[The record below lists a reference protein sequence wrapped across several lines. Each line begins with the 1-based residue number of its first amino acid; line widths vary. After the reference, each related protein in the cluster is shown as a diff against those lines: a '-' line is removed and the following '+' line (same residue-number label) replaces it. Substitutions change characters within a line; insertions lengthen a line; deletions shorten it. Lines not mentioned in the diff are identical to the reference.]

1 MKYKVFLSTFFL
13 LILGVFNI
21 ACTNKTILNTPS
33 KILIYSNEN
42 IKEINSDNS
51 AFNEIVNMTNNR
63 FNNDL
68 TIIQD
73 VVNDDYINKLK
84 KEKLSIEFIYDNEQ
98 KIDVQKQTIKYD
110 RLFFPLIPEN
120 NEDNIVETF
129 QYGNKDG
136 YNNLSEKSINHSIGS
151 LKKSDKLIEKIKQIN

>member
-1 MKYKVFLSTFFL
+1 MKYKIFLSTFFL
-13 LILGVFNI
+13 LILVVFNI

-68 TIIQD
+68 TI
-73 VVNDDYINKLK
+73 
-84 KEKLSIEFIYDNEQ
+84 
-98 KIDVQKQTIKYD
+98 IDVQKQTIKYD

>member
-1 MKYKVFLSTFFL
+1 
-13 LILGVFNI
+13 
-21 ACTNKTILNTPS
+21 
-33 KILIYSNEN
+33 
-42 IKEINSDNS
+42 
-51 AFNEIVNMTNNR
+51 MTNNR

>member
-1 MKYKVFLSTFFL
+1 MKYKIFLSTFFL
-13 LILGVFNI
+13 LVFGVFII
-21 ACTNKTILNTPS
+21 ACTNKTIINTPS

-42 IKEINSDNS
+42 IKEINSDNN
-51 AFNEIVNMTNNR
+51 AFNEIVNMTNDR
-63 FNNDL
+63 FINNL

-98 KIDVQKQTIKYD
+98 EIDIQNQTIKYN
-110 RLFFPLIPEN
+110 RLFFPLMSEN

-129 QYGNKDG
+129 QYGNKNG
-136 YNNLSEKSINHSIGS
+136 YNNLSDESINHSIGS
-151 LKKSDKLIEKIKQIN
+151 LKKAEKLIEKIKQIN